1 MEREVRVS
9 RGREVRDREREGDSG
24 MTGGA
29 SRSAR
34 SLEGGRRKELA
45 SRFDS
50 SRQGARDPRSFE
62 AFHVAVIK
70 KDENHR
76 AQSEPEQAPAAAGGG
91 WTVVCGGKL
100 GGGRNVAGSGLKMVG
115 GGLKLGDDGCGGEDC
130 VSW

>member
-1 MEREVRVS
+1 
-9 RGREVRDREREGDSG
+9 

-34 SLEGGRRKELA
+34 SLKGGRRKELA

-50 SRQGARDPRSFE
+50 SRQCARDPRSFE

-76 AQSEPEQAPAAAGGG
+76 AQSEPEQAPAARAGGG
-91 WTVVCGGKL
+91 WKVVCGGRL
-100 GGGRNVAGSGLKMVG
+100 GGGRNVAGSGLKVMG
-115 GGLKLGDDGCGGEDC
+115 GGLKLGDDGCGR
-130 VSW
+130 